1 MKRFC
6 SLLFIAG
13 MALMVAVFA
22 LPGMALAEDPTFAG
36 ALAGIL
42 SQVVFP
48 LVAAVVMGLVGWAV
62 TWAAKKWKLGFL
74 LESEEYLQ
82 RLAFTAVSF
91 VEERAAKMVK
101 ESGVSLP
108 GGDKLNMA
116 VARIMAQSPEI
127 SQDRAEELV
136 ESILARLKG
145 AGATGDKVL

>member
-1 MKRFC
+1 
-6 SLLFIAG
+6 
-13 MALMVAVFA
+13 
-22 LPGMALAEDPTFAG
+22 
-36 ALAGIL
+36 
-42 SQVVFP
+42 
-48 LVAAVVMGLVGWAV
+48 
-62 TWAAKKWKLGFL
+62 
-74 LESEEYLQ
+74 
-82 RLAFTAVSF
+82 
-91 VEERAAKMVK
+91 MVK